1 MHRRMSSSVDIIANL
16 DPFARFARKAS
27 LEQHRLQHEEQEI
40 AFEQQQRREALA
52 LDLSTY
58 STSFGLTV
66 PPTTP
71 SPTFH
76 NGEPIVWDGL
86 PCDDIDTILARLTQQ
101 PNPNLIPCPTTPSQ
115 TQIEIHQRDRQFI
128 DLSGL
133 ATHQPVQQ
141 PFHDW
146 PLPPAAPRPNR
157 SFPNYYIDDSS
168 IVYNDD
174 GWLR

>member
-1 MHRRMSSSVDIIANL
+1 M
-16 DPFARFARKAS
+16 
-27 LEQHRLQHEEQEI
+27 
-40 AFEQQQRREALA
+40 AFEEQQRREALA

-76 NGEPIVWDGL
+76 NGEAIVWDAL

-101 PNPNLIPCPTTPSQ
+101 PNPNLLPCPTTPSQ
-115 TQIEIHQRDRQFI
+115 TEIQIHQRDRQYI
-128 DLSGL
+128 NLSGL
-133 ATHQPVQQ
+133 AAHQPVQQ

-157 SFPNYYIDDSS
+157 SFPTYYIDDSS
-168 IVYNDD
+168 IAYNDD